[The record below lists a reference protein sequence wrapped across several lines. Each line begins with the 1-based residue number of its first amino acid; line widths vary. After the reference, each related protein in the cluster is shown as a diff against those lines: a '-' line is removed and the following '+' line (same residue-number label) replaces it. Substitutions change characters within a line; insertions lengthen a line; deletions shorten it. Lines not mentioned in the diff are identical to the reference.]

1 MKKVIL
7 IFVTIVLSGLLYA
20 KDNKSTDALLR
31 EIDGI
36 IKNRR
41 TYGVEKETRI
51 ADLKRLLAEAT
62 SDEQRYGF
70 CGRLFDEYRAY
81 NLDSSFVYAQRK
93 EELAHRMDKLDYLDD
108 AAMNMAEVMGT
119 TGMYKEALELLGQI
133 DKKTLPDYLYGYY
146 YHLYRTIY
154 GLMGDYAVTEK
165 VKKEYYRMTDLYRDS
180 LLQVNASDSLGHV
193 LVMADKC
200 IVHAQYDEAIRLL
213 DEGIEIAKEE
223 IYPGTDS
230 KWLEIKLKIYET
242 TNRTSE
248 VIDTCR
254 LLFVTGRD
262 KLTYYN
268 KLKTLIP
275 KEQWKSFLDAMMK
288 ETEFSNYFSFGG
300 SAEADIYVKEQ
311 DNERLFTLLSSTRY
325 DQLEALMR
333 YAHYLKDTHS
343 EQLIAMYTSSLND
356 YAERKMGRRN
366 YEFIA
371 QVLPCIHKLKGG
383 QTAVKNIV
391 AEFRIKY
398 KRRPAM
404 MEVLKDF

>member
-1 MKKVIL
+1 MVIQRRFVV
-7 IFVTIVLSGLLYA
+7 IFHQH
-20 KDNKSTDALLR
+20 TD
-31 EIDGI
+31 
-36 IKNRR
+36 
-41 TYGVEKETRI
+41 
-51 ADLKRLLAEAT
+51 
-62 SDEQRYGF
+62 GF
-70 CGRLFDEYRAY
+70 
-81 NLDSSFVYAQRK
+81 
-93 EELAHRMDKLDYLDD
+93 
-108 AAMNMAEVMGT
+108 
-119 TGMYKEALELLGQI
+119 
-133 DKKTLPDYLYGYY
+133 
-146 YHLYRTIY
+146 
-154 GLMGDYAVTEK
+154 
-165 VKKEYYRMTDLYRDS
+165 
-180 LLQVNASDSLGHV
+180 
-193 LVMADKC
+193 

-213 DEGIEIAKEE
+213 DEGIEIAKED
-223 IYPGTDS
+223 IYSGTDS
-230 KWLEIKLKIYET
+230 KWLEIKLKICET

-248 VIDTCR
+248 VVDTCR

-275 KEQWKSFLDAMMK
+275 KEQWKNFLDAMMK

-356 YAERKMGRRN
+356 YAERKMERRN

>member
-1 MKKVIL
+1 MIRQY
-7 IFVTIVLSGLLYA
+7 LYL
-20 KDNKSTDALLR
+20 TEIR
-31 EIDGI
+31 EME
-36 IKNRR
+36 
-41 TYGVEKETRI
+41 VEK
-51 ADLKRLLAEAT
+51 L
-62 SDEQRYGF
+62 
-70 CGRLFDEYRAY
+70 
-81 NLDSSFVYAQRK
+81 
-93 EELAHRMDKLDYLDD
+93 
-108 AAMNMAEVMGT
+108 
-119 TGMYKEALELLGQI
+119 
-133 DKKTLPDYLYGYY
+133 
-146 YHLYRTIY
+146 
-154 GLMGDYAVTEK
+154 
-165 VKKEYYRMTDLYRDS
+165 
-180 LLQVNASDSLGHV
+180 
-193 LVMADKC
+193 
-200 IVHAQYDEAIRLL
+200 IVRCQYDEAIRLL